1 MENGPLKIL
10 LIEDNAGDARLV
22 REHLSDSFGAAQFDL
37 VHASSLS
44 AAAESGL
51 CDGSRDG
58 ASTDGCSEWDV
69 VLLDLAL
76 PDSFG
81 LETLSRWHHQC
92 PSAPTIVLTGHND
105 EALALTA
112 VREGAQDYLVKGQI
126 DSSLLTRAIRYAIE
140 RKRTQEALRQ
150 AKDQLERRVE
160 ERTAELRAT
169 NSRLKEEIHE
179 REAAQVQISALLEA
193 EQRARAEV
201 EEANRSKDEFLATLS
216 HELRTPLNAILGW
229 AEILR
234 TGEPSASEL
243 REGIEIIE
251 RNARSQARLVED
263 VLEVSRIICGKLRLN
278 PRTIDLVNVI
288 DAALASARPAA
299 QLKSIDLSRE
309 FEPGP
314 AMVCGDI
321 DRLQQ
326 IVANMLSNAIKF
338 TPSRGQ
344 VRVRLRHRERDFQ
357 IEVQDSGIGIRADF
371 LPYVFDRFRQ
381 SDSSSTRAHSGL
393 GLGLSIARHL
403 IEMHGGTI
411 AVASEGENR
420 GATFTVT
427 LPALS
432 ERAAER
438 TGALAAANALPKLPG
453 VRVLVVEDDPDSR
466 RLLTRLLRRSD
477 AEVRDVGSAA
487 EAVAAL
493 EDFHAEVLV
502 SDIAMPS
509 EDGYSLMRRLRMS
522 PELRIRNVPAVALS
536 AFARPEDKSRALSA
550 GFQAHIAKPY
560 EPFDLLTLLAELLE
574 SGGRKTDSATPPPS
588 QV

>member
-22 REHLSDSFGAAQFDL
+22 REHLSDSFGRAQFEL
-37 VHASSLS
+37 VHAASLT
-44 AAAESGL
+44 AAANLADGER
-51 CDGSRDG
+51 CDG
-58 ASTDGCSEWDV
+58 AKECAEWDV

-81 LETLSRWHHQC
+81 LETLSHWHRQC
-92 PSAPTIVLTGHND
+92 PTAPTIVLTGHND

-126 DSSLLTRAIRYAIE
+126 DASLLTRSIRYAIE

-150 AKDQLERRVE
+150 AKDLLERRVE
-160 ERTAELRAT
+160 ERTAELRESNT
-169 NSRLKEEIHE
+169 RLKNEINE

-278 PRTIDLVNVI
+278 PSNVDLVNVI

-299 QLKSIDLSRE
+299 QIKSIDLSRE
-309 FEPGP
+309 FEPGA
-314 AMVCGDI
+314 AMVRGDI

-338 TPSRGQ
+338 TPSRGT
-344 VRVRLRHRERDFQ
+344 VRVCLRRRERDFQ

-411 AVASEGENR
+411 VVASEGENR

-432 ERAAER
+432 ERPAER

-493 EDFHAEVLV
+493 EDFAAEMVV

-509 EDGYSLMRRLRMS
+509 EDGYSLMRRLRLS
-522 PELRIRNVPAVALS
+522 PEPRIRNVPALALS

-560 EPFDLLTLLAELLE
+560 EPFDLLTLLVELLE
-574 SGGRKTDSATPPPS
+574 SGGRKVDSGGMSPPA
-588 QV
+588 QA

>member
-22 REHLSDSFGAAQFDL
+22 REHLADSFGPENFHL
-37 VHASSLS
+37 RTASTLL
-44 AAAESGL
+44 AAAAVLGEDLPGDAAD
-51 CDGSRDG
+51 CAG
-58 ASTDGCSEWDV
+58 WDV

-81 LETLSRWHHQC
+81 LETLARWLPHC
-92 PSAPTIVLTGHND
+92 PTVPIIVLTGHND
-105 EALALTA
+105 EALALSA

-126 DSSLLTRAIRYAIE
+126 DGSLLTRAIRYSIE
-140 RKRTQEALRQ
+140 RKRTQEAVRQ
-150 AKDQLERRVE
+150 AKETLERRVE
-160 ERTAELRAT
+160 ERTAELREINT
-169 NSRLKEEIHE
+169 RLKNEVNE
-179 REAAQVQISALLEA
+179 REAAQVQISALLHA
-193 EQRARAEV
+193 EQQTRAEV

-229 AEILR
+229 AEILQ
-234 TGEPSASEL
+234 TGDPSPGEL
-243 REGIEIIE
+243 REGIDIIE
-251 RNARSQARLVED
+251 RNARAQARLVED

-278 PRTIDLVNVI
+278 PRTVDLVNII
-288 DAALASARPAA
+288 DAAVASARPAA
-299 QLKSIDLSRE
+299 QLKSIGLTRQVG
-309 FEPGP
+309 PGT
-314 AMVCGDI
+314 ALVRGDV

-326 IVANMLSNAIKF
+326 VVSNMLSNAIKF

-344 VRVRLRHRERDFQ
+344 VRVALHRRERDFL

-381 SDSSSTRAHSGL
+381 SDSSSTRSHGGL

-411 AVASEGENR
+411 AATSDGENR
-420 GATFTVT
+420 GSTFTLM
-427 LPALS
+427 LPALT
-432 ERAAER
+432 ERSGER
-438 TGALAAANALPKLPG
+438 PGGLLDPANALPRLTG
-453 VRVLVVEDDPDSR
+453 VRVLIVEDDPDSR
-466 RLLTRLLRRSD
+466 RLLTRMLRRSD
-477 AEVRDVGSAA
+477 AVVRETGSAA

-493 EDFHAEVLV
+493 EDFDAEVII

-509 EDGYSLMRRLRMS
+509 EDGYSLMRRLRTS
-522 PELRIRNVPAVALS
+522 PLPRVRDVPALALS

-560 EPFDLLTLLAELLE
+560 EPSDLLGLLVELVE
-574 SGGRKTDSATPPPS
+574 GAGRKTAPRETPTVPA
-588 QV
+588 